1 MGTGLK
7 ADLIRNANETS
18 NKKNPN
24 QHFTGTQEMGGGGV
38 AGGEEEKLQRKFAS
52 TLSWQKR

>member
-18 NKKNPN
+18 KKPH
-24 QHFTGTQEMGGGGV
+24 QTIILLALKRWGGGGQK
-38 AGGEEEKLQRKFAS
+38 EKEKLQGKFAS
-52 TLSWQKR
+52 TFFWQKR

>member
-18 NKKNPN
+18 SKKKNQTN
-24 QHFTGTQEMGGGGV
+24 ILLALKRWGE
-38 AGGEEEKLQRKFAS
+38 AGEEKLQGKFAS